1 MRISMA
7 IDVHTGDEVLLN
19 TLVSKMPKRFFYIR

>member
-1 MRISMA
+1 MA

>member
-1 MRISMA
+1 MA

-19 TLVSKMPKRFFYIR
+19 VIVSEMPKRFFYIR